1 MIAWLMAFAAFMGA
15 SVTAALQIRRQ
26 RREIEGLSE
35 QVLAMQNS
43 FEQALIAIGVHLAL
57 ATILTGRERLLIPV
71 LVALHVV
78 GRIAFRLGYPAGA
91 GARAFGMSM
100 TYYPILLSTCL
111 AGVLVIVRV

>member
-1 MIAWLMAFAAFMGA
+1 MPLFGSTPWPTFVDQPIAHQA
-15 SVTAALQIRRQ
+15 SASA
-26 RREIEGLSE
+26 
-35 QVLAMQNS
+35 VLQNS

-57 ATILTGRERLLIPV
+57 ATILNGRERLLIPV